1 MTPSQTHI
9 DSDNRFLT
17 RYWTMIEVFL
27 IGVAVVF
34 LLMGGVA
41 IVYVIF
47 DIPFAAGTEEVELSL
62 PFNLA
67 LVALNALAF
76 AVPVAAALW
85 IKGRQDHPFGF
96 GWRVPERSWF
106 VMAAVLGTA
115 VIFITNLIAYL
126 VFELQ
131 DAEPVNP
138 QLDLVVPEGFS
149 WLGAVGMTIGVGILV
164 PIAEEL
170 LFRGVIHRWL
180 RQFLSFWPAV
190 LLSSFIFGLL
200 HIEPAIAAGAAV
212 LGGICAWIYERS
224 ESIWPAVIIHF
235 INNASKVVLIYW
247 LLALEV

>member
-1 MTPSQTHI
+1 M
-9 DSDNRFLT
+9 
-17 RYWTMIEVFL
+17 EVFL

-41 IVYVIF
+41 IIYIVF
-47 DIPFAAGTEEVELSL
+47 DIPFTAGGEEVELTL

-67 LVALNALAF
+67 LVALNAFAF
-76 AVPVAAALW
+76 AVPVAVALW
-85 IKGRQDHPFGF
+85 IKRGEKHPFGF
-96 GWRVPERSWF
+96 GWMLPERSWF
-106 VMAAVLGTA
+106 VTAAVLGAA

-126 VFELQ
+126 VFELL

-138 QLDLVVPEGFS
+138 QLDMVVPDGFS
-149 WLGAVGMTIGVGILV
+149 WLGAVGMTIGVGVLV
-164 PIAEEL
+164 PLAEEW

-224 ESIWPAVIIHF
+224 ESIWPAVIVHL
-235 INNASKVVLIYW
+235 INNASKVILIYW
-247 LLALEV
+247 LLAVEV